1 MQMATLWIVIV
12 LTVFGSGVLAYLYY
26 KVLNYF
32 IRIKFESQDPFE
44 PEPEPPR
51 SRKFRA
57 HDKDEDEIYSFKEI
71 NNMQM
76 KIHRS

>member
-1 MQMATLWIVIV
+1 MQIVTLWIVIV

-44 PEPEPPR
+44 PDPEQTR
-51 SRKFRA
+51 EFRA
-57 HDKDEDEIYSFKEI
+57 HDKDEDEIYTFKEI
-71 NNMQM
+71 NNMRV